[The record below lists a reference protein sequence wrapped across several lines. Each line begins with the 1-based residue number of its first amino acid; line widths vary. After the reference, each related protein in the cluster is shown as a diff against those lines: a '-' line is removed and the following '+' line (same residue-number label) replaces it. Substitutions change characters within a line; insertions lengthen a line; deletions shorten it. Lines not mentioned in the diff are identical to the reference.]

1 VLDGV
6 EMEKEGIYQLDSL
19 VAACRDL
26 GVPGY

>member
-6 EMEKEGIYQLDSL
+6 EMEKDGMYRLESL
-19 VAACRDL
+19 VDACREL